1 MVALAIVGGVLYL
14 FGLRIVLGGGGTP
27 RLAFVK
33 SAERLAE
40 EVERHRAAQRAAAPA
55 PPTAPSAPESPNPR
69 ISESPNPGIP
79 NPGIPEFKIPVHALA
94 WTDFRGPARDGIY
107 RETSVVTAWPAAGLK
122 PIWKQPVGAGYASF
136 TVAHGR
142 AFTIEQRGPEEVVAA
157 YDVVSGRELWTNKWR
172 ADFRELMGG
181 DGPRAT
187 PVWSQGFVYAL
198 GAEGELR
205 SLDENTGQP
214 VWRTNILEDSGADNV
229 QWGMAASP
237 LIVDDMVIVMPGGS
251 GGRSIAA
258 YDRRNGKRLWSAQD
272 DKTAY
277 VSPMAVTL
285 AGTRQLLVVTGARM
299 MGLSLDRG
307 TLLWEYAWRTMNDI
321 NCAQPLVISDNRVF
335 ISSGYGQGAA
345 VVEIVRGAAR
355 AEGRD
360 AFTVREIWRNTRMK
374 NRFASSVLHEGHI
387 YGLDEAI
394 LACIDASTGELK
406 WKDGRYG
413 YGQLVLANGHLIVL
427 TEDGDLALVR
437 AAPAAYQE
445 VVRFSALSG
454 KTWNVPAIADGILL
468 VRNLQ
473 EMAAY
478 DLRK

>member
-1 MVALAIVGGVLYL
+1 MVAFAIVGAVLYL
-14 FGLRIVLGGGGTP
+14 VGLRIVLSGGGTP

-40 EVERHRAAQRAAAPA
+40 EVERHRAAQR
-55 PPTAPSAPESPNPR
+55 
-69 ISESPNPGIP
+69 ISESS
-79 NPGIPEFKIPVHALA
+79 NPGIPEFKSSVSPLA

-107 RETSVVTAWPAAGLK
+107 REMSVVTDWPATGLK
-122 PIWKQPVGAGYASF
+122 PIWKQPVGGGYASF

-157 YDVVSGRELWTNKWR
+157 YDVLSGRELWTNKWR

-251 GGRSIAA
+251 DGRSIAA
-258 YDRRNGKRLWSAQD
+258 YDRRNGSRLWSAQD

-285 AGTRQLLVVTGARM
+285 AGTRQLLIVTGSRM

-307 TLLWEYAWRTMNDI
+307 TLLWEYPWRTMNDI
-321 NCAQPLVISDNRVF
+321 NAAQPLVVGENRVF

-345 VVEIVRGAAR
+345 VVEIVRSAAR
-355 AEGRD
+355 VESRD
-360 AFTVREIWRNTRMK
+360 ADFTVREIWRNARMK
-374 NRFASSVLHEGHI
+374 NRFASSVLYEGHI
-387 YGLDEAI
+387 YGLDESI

-445 VVRFSALSG
+445 VVRFSALNG
-454 KTWNVPAIADGILL
+454 KTWNVPAIANGILL